1 MGRQAPAMSY
11 VVLCPLM
18 INAQV
23 QDYMT
28 QHAREGLA
36 QTAERELSETAQ
48 SEVDPLERVLLMHA
62 REAFGSQA
70 AIDRQWRAL
79 GYTAAPDY
87 GRAIAEYDVFAEV
100 IQGAGVTV
108 EWLSAEE
115 GLTLDSMYVRDAS
128 IVSDRGAILC
138 GMGKEARAA
147 EPAAQRE
154 AFRDL
159 GIPILGEIRAGGRLE
174 GGDVVWLDERSVAV
188 GRGYRTND
196 AGIAQLRELLGDAVD
211 ELIVVPLPHWRGP
224 GDVFHLMSIIS
235 PIDRDLALVYSPLL
249 PIPFREH
256 LLERGY
262 DLIEVPEAELDM
274 GPNVL
279 ALGPR
284 RCLMV
289 EGHPE
294 TRRRLEAAGAE
305 VLEYRGLE
313 ISRKGLGGP
322 TCLTRPLARETLP
335 RRESP

>member
-1 MGRQAPAMSY
+1 MSEHPRDGLTRAAQRGLTPA
-11 VVLCPLM
+11 
-18 INAQV
+18 
-23 QDYMT
+23 
-28 QHAREGLA
+28 ARGELVR
-36 QTAERELSETAQ
+36 TARDGSAGVAQ
-48 SEVDPLERVLLMHA
+48 SEVGPLERVLLKHA
-62 REAFGSQA
+62 RDAFGSQP
-70 AIDRQWRAL
+70 AIDRAWRGL

-87 GRAIAEYDVFAEV
+87 GRAIAEYDQFVEL
-100 IQGAGVTV
+100 IEGSGATV
-108 EWLSAEE
+108 EWLPAEQ

-128 IVSDRGAILC
+128 VISDRGAILC
-138 GMGKEARAA
+138 GMGKEARRA

-154 AFRDL
+154 AFRAL
-159 GIPILGEIRAGGRLE
+159 GIPILGEIRGEARLE
-174 GGDVVWLDERSVAV
+174 GGDLVWLDRRTVAV
-188 GRGYRTND
+188 ARGYRTD
-196 AGIAQLRELLGDAVD
+196 DEGIRQLRELLGEAID

-235 PIDRDLALVYSPLL
+235 PIDRDLALVYSPLM
-249 PIPFREH
+249 PVPFREL

-262 DLIEVPEAELDM
+262 ELVEVPDAELEM

-322 TCLTRPLARETLP
+322 TCLTRPLARAP
-335 RRESP
+335 RESIAR